1 MRSGFPPVFRFGNVS
16 IIWRPRSIIVCFGL
30 LLAAAIVAML
40 LLGTGSLKFSPKEV
54 LETLLG
60 ATQNPAAE
68 RIVLGV
74 RLPRV
79 LTAALVGACLGA
91 AGSIFQSI
99 SRNPLGSP
107 DILGFTTGAATGA
120 IVQIIL
126 FDAGALETA
135 AAAVVAG
142 LAAAGLVYSLA
153 MKGQS
158 SGGYRL
164 VLVGIGVGAVLS
176 GLNTVLL
183 VKGDLDQAM
192 SAQLWLGGSLNTR
205 SWSHVVPAAIGLF
218 AVIPFVLTYAS
229 RLDVIEMGDDTAGQ
243 LGVNVERT
251 RFLMVMMGVGL
262 TAIATAAAGPIAFIA
277 LIAPQLAR
285 RLTHAPQ
292 VPLLSSALMGATLLL
307 CADLLA
313 QRLPLNLNLP
323 IGLMTGMIGGVY
335 LLWILSRRRN

>member
-30 LLAAAIVAML
+30 LLAATIVAML
-40 LLGTGSLKFSPKEV
+40 LLGTGSQVQSKEV

-126 FDAGALETA
+126 LMLERW
-135 AAAVVAG
+135 
-142 LAAAGLVYSLA
+142 
-153 MKGQS
+153 
-158 SGGYRL
+158 RL
-164 VLVGIGVGAVLS
+164 RRRP
-176 GLNTVLL
+176 
-183 VKGDLDQAM
+183 
-192 SAQLWLGGSLNTR
+192 WWRGSL
-205 SWSHVVPAAIGLF
+205 L
-218 AVIPFVLTYAS
+218 
-229 RLDVIEMGDDTAGQ
+229 LD
-243 LGVNVERT
+243 LY
-251 RFLMVMMGVGL
+251 
-262 TAIATAAAGPIAFIA
+262 IAW
-277 LIAPQLAR
+277 R
-285 RLTHAPQ
+285 
-292 VPLLSSALMGATLLL
+292 
-307 CADLLA
+307 
-313 QRLPLNLNLP
+313 
-323 IGLMTGMIGGVY
+323 
-335 LLWILSRRRN
+335 